1 MYVYMDH
8 SCECSH
14 VFVHMIL
21 TNQYVSSNLVKKC
34 IIYTCIYISMHAQVR
49 ANEVV
54 WLKFIVSWV
63 YIHTYM
69 YSWVIVVCMYLC
81 YSCVPVRMSFLNG
94 LTSICECHTRTRTQC
109 AHICTLIRQK
119 CTHTSTLQHIHT
131 VLHTQHMHIQL
142 RAYSRKIQTWS
153 HHELMK
159 NPDVR
164 MKCTFCKQPWSVLW
178 GIFSFTLQNKSARA
192 KIHLRRKNTSKAHT
206 ETLKTAERW
215 TLCRCRRS
223 T

>member
-1 MYVYMDH
+1 MHIHIYAYTSQSEWSCLIKVHCELSLYTYIYVLM
-8 SCECSH
+8 SH
-14 VFVHMIL
+14 CRVHVLMLFVC
-21 TNQYVSSNLVKKC
+21 T
-34 IIYTCIYISMHAQVR
+34 
-49 ANEVV
+49 
-54 WLKFIVSWV
+54 
-63 YIHTYM
+63 
-69 YSWVIVVCMYLC
+69 
-81 YSCVPVRMSFLNG
+81 
-94 LTSICECHTRTRTQC
+94 C
-109 AHICTLIRQK
+109 AHVILKWSHIHMRVSHTHTHTMRVHIYTLIRQK

-178 GIFSFTLQNKSARA
+178 GIFSFTLQNKSAQA
-192 KIHLRRKNTSKAHT
+192 QVHARRKNTSKAHT